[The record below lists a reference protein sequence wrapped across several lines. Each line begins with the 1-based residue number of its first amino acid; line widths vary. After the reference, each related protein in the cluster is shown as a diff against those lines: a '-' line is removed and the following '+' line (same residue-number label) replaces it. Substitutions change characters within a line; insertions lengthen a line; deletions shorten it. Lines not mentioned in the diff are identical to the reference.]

1 MSEVSGNDKLEWLLC
16 SENLYSK
23 KVDNDDGYGVK
34 ALDDTDDDDVDEDGL
49 VDENWHSSDG
59 L

>member
-16 SENLYSK
+16 SENKSYET
-23 KVDNDDGYGVK
+23 DGGGGVK

>member
-16 SENLYSK
+16 SENKSYET
-23 KVDNDDGYGVK
+23 DDGGGVK
-34 ALDDTDDDDVDEDGL
+34 LDDTDNDDVDEDGL

>member
-16 SENLYSK
+16 SENKSYET
-23 KVDNDDGYGVK
+23 DDGGGVK
-34 ALDDTDDDDVDEDGL
+34 ALDDTDVDEDGL